1 MTEVTVTL
9 PDDLAKQARQAGLL
23 RPEVLAALLRDAM
36 RERRIER
43 LFSTM
48 DKLAHLKPPLTEE
61 EIAAEIE
68 AARAERRARKA
79 DDPRRRRHQHRR
91 VGVSVGRV
99 LR

>member
-23 RPEVLAALLRDAM
+23 RPEALAALLRDAM

-48 DKLAHLKPPLTEE
+48 DKLAQLKPPLTEE
-61 EIAAEIE
+61 EIAAEIA

-79 DDPRRRRHQHRR
+79 Q
-91 VGVSVGRV
+91 
-99 LR
+99 

>member
-23 RPEVLAALLRDAM
+23 RPEALAALLRDAM

-43 LFSTM
+43 LFATM
-48 DKLAHLKPPLTEE
+48 DKLAELQPPLTEE
-61 EIAAEIE
+61 EIAAEIA

-79 DDPRRRRHQHRR
+79 Q
-91 VGVSVGRV
+91 
-99 LR
+99 

>member
-9 PDDLAKQARQAGLL
+9 PDDLAQQARQADLL
-23 RPEVLAALLRDAM
+23 RPEVLATLLRDAM
-36 RERRIER
+36 REQRIER

-48 DKLAHLKPPLTEE
+48 DKLAQLEPALTEE

-79 DDPRRRRHQHRR
+79 
-91 VGVSVGRV
+91 
-99 LR
+99 

>member
-9 PDDLAKQARQAGLL
+9 PDDLAQQARQAGLL
-23 RPEVLAALLRDAM
+23 RPEALAALLRDAM

-48 DKLAHLKPPLTEE
+48 DKLAQLEPPLTEE

-79 DDPRRRRHQHRR
+79 Q
-91 VGVSVGRV
+91 
-99 LR
+99 

>member
-9 PDDLAKQARQAGLL
+9 PDDLAQQARKAGLL
-23 RPEVLAALLRDAM
+23 RPEALAALLRDAM

-48 DKLAHLKPPLTEE
+48 DKLAQLKPPLTED

-79 DDPRRRRHQHRR
+79 Q
-91 VGVSVGRV
+91 
-99 LR
+99 

>member
-9 PDDLAKQARQAGLL
+9 PDDLAQQARKAGLL
-23 RPEVLAALLRDAM
+23 RPEALAALLRDAM
-36 RERRIER
+36 REGRIER

-48 DKLAHLKPPLTEE
+48 DKLAQLQPPLTEN

-79 DDPRRRRHQHRR
+79 Q
-91 VGVSVGRV
+91 
-99 LR
+99 

>member
-1 MTEVTVTL
+1 MAEVTVTL
-9 PDDLAKQARQAGLL
+9 PDDLAQQARKAGLL
-23 RPEVLAALLRDAM
+23 RPEALAALLRDAM

-48 DKLAHLKPPLTEE
+48 DKLAQLQPPLTEA

-79 DDPRRRRHQHRR
+79 Q
-91 VGVSVGRV
+91 
-99 LR
+99 

>member
-23 RPEVLAALLRDAM
+23 RPEALAALLRDAM

-43 LFSTM
+43 LFTTM
-48 DKLAHLKPPLTEE
+48 GKLAELQPPLTEE
-61 EIAAEIE
+61 EIAAEIA

-79 DDPRRRRHQHRR
+79 H
-91 VGVSVGRV
+91 
-99 LR
+99 

>member
-9 PDDLAKQARQAGLL
+9 PDDLAQRARKAGLL
-23 RPEVLAALLRDAM
+23 RPGALASLLRDAM

-48 DKLAHLKPPLTEE
+48 DKLAQLKPPLTED

-68 AARAERRARKA
+68 AARAERCTRNA
-79 DDPRRRRHQHRR
+79 Q
-91 VGVSVGRV
+91 
-99 LR
+99 

>member
-23 RPEVLAALLRDAM
+23 RPEALAALLRDAM

-48 DKLAHLKPPLTEE
+48 DKLAQLKPPLTEE

-79 DDPRRRRHQHRR
+79 Q
-91 VGVSVGRV
+91 
-99 LR
+99 

>member
-23 RPEVLAALLRDAM
+23 RPGALAALLRDAM

-43 LFSTM
+43 LFTTM
-48 DKLAHLKPPLTEE
+48 GKLAELQPPLTEE
-61 EIAAEIE
+61 EIAAEIA

-79 DDPRRRRHQHRR
+79 Q
-91 VGVSVGRV
+91 
-99 LR
+99 

>member
-9 PDDLAKQARQAGLL
+9 PDDLAQQARQAGLL
-23 RPEVLAALLRDAM
+23 RPEALAALLRDAM

-48 DKLAHLKPPLTEE
+48 DKLAQLQPPLTEE
-61 EIAAEIE
+61 EIAAEIK

-79 DDPRRRRHQHRR
+79 Q
-91 VGVSVGRV
+91 
-99 LR
+99 

>member
-23 RPEVLAALLRDAM
+23 RPEALAALLRDAM

-43 LFSTM
+43 LFTTM
-48 DKLAHLKPPLTEE
+48 GKLAELQPPLTEE
-61 EIAAEIE
+61 EIAAEIA

-79 DDPRRRRHQHRR
+79 Q
-91 VGVSVGRV
+91 
-99 LR
+99 